1 VVNVFAREVTDELA
15 SLVKQ
20 LDTVVASNKGAAG
33 FVVLFSQDPDA
44 DEAKLKALAKKHGI
58 KNLPLTIY
66 DGATGPP
73 NYKISKDADVTV
85 HAWGPR
91 TKVTANRAFAKGG
104 LNKESI
110 AATAAAVDKALK

>member
-1 VVNVFAREVTDELA
+1 MVNVFAREVTDELA

-20 LDTVVASNKGAAG
+20 LDTVVENNKGAGG
-33 FVVLFSQDPDA
+33 FVVLLSQDPDA
-44 DEAKLKALAKKHGI
+44 DEAKLKALAKEQGI

-85 HAWGPR
+85 HAWVR
-91 TKVTANRAFAKGG
+91 TKVTANKAFAKDG
-104 LNKESI
+104 LNKETI
-110 AATAAAVDKALK
+110 AATVNAIDKALK

>member
-1 VVNVFAREVTDELA
+1 MVNVFAREVTDELA

-20 LDTVVASNKGAAG
+20 LDTVVANNKGAGG
-33 FVVLFSQDPDA
+33 FVVLLSQDPDA
-44 DEAKLKALAKKHGI
+44 DEAKLTALAKKQGL

-85 HAWGPR
+85 HAWVG
-91 TKVTANRAFAKGG
+91 TKVRANRAFAKGG

-110 AATAAAVDKALK
+110 AATVKAIDKALK

>member
-20 LDTVVASNKGAAG
+20 LDTVVASNKGAGG
-33 FVVLFSQDPDA
+33 FVVLLSQDPDA
-44 DEAKLKALAKKHGI
+44 DEAKLKALAAKHGI

-85 HAWGPR
+85 HAWVR
-91 TKVTANRAFAKGG
+91 AKVTANKAFAKGG
-104 LNKESI
+104 LNKESV
-110 AATAAAVDKALK
+110 AATAAAIDKALK